1 MNIVVIGILVY
12 ILLQLTIGILVSRK
26 INNED
31 DYLLAGRSLGM
42 GLATFSVFA
51 TWFGAESCIGAAGA
65 VYTEGLAGAS
75 ADPFAYT
82 ACLLLMGWLFAVPLW
97 QRQLTT
103 LADLFRQRYSDK
115 VEKMAVFL
123 IAPTGMMWAAAQI
136 RAFGQVLSATSHWQ
150 IELTIAI
157 ASGVVIIYT
166 MYGGLLADVV
176 TDTVQGIALIL
187 GLLALWYAV
196 FNLNGDVAESI
207 NSIDLNRA
215 PANKASHNLL
225 DLAELWAIPIC
236 GSVIAQ
242 ELVARVLGC
251 RTPQI
256 ARRACITGGLIYLCV
271 GLIPVSLGLLGYH
284 LMPGLTEPEQIL
296 PVLAEKHLHTFLY
309 IIFSGALISAIL
321 STVDSALLG
330 VSALFSHNLIIPLAK
345 IQNETVKVRIAR
357 VVVMTAGLIAYWLA
371 LHAESIYDLVKD
383 ASAFGSAGLFVVA
396 VFGLFTGFG
405 GIISALSALTTG
417 FCAWISGKYLIVW
430 PYPYLISL
438 TVAFL
443 SYFLTAYWELR
454 RNNHI
459 KSSQA

>member
-1 MNIVVIGILVY
+1 MNMVVLGILGY
-12 ILLQLTIGILVSRK
+12 ILLQLVIGMVVSRK

-82 ACLLLMGWLFAVPLW
+82 ACLLIMGFVFAIPLW

-103 LADLFRQRYSDK
+103 LADLFRQRYSEK
-115 VEKMAVFL
+115 VEKLSVFL
-123 IAPTGMMWAAAQI
+123 IAPTGVMWAAAQI
-136 RAFGQVLSATSHWQ
+136 RAFGQVLSASSHWQ

-157 ASGVVIIYT
+157 AAGVVIIYT

-176 TDTVQGIALIL
+176 TDAVQGIALIL
-187 GLLALWYAV
+187 GLLILWYTV
-196 FNLNGDVAESI
+196 FNFNGDVTGTI
-207 NSIDLNRA
+207 NSID
-215 PANKASHNLL
+215 ASRSSGKSGQGFL
-225 DLAELWAIPIC
+225 DIVEVWAIPIC

-256 ARRACITGGLIYLCV
+256 ARRACLAGGLIYLIV
-271 GLIPVSLGLLGYH
+271 GMIPVSLGLLGYH

-296 PVLAEKHLHTFLY
+296 PALAEKHLHTFLY

-345 IQNETVKVRIAR
+345 IEDEAFKVRIAR
-357 VVVMTAGLIAYWLA
+357 IVVMTSGLLAYWLA
-371 LHAESIYDLVKD
+371 LHAEKFYDLVKE

-405 GIISALSALTTG
+405 GILSAYSALITG
-417 FCAWISGKYLIVW
+417 FCTWIAGKYLIEW
-430 PYPYLISL
+430 SYPYLISL
-438 TVAFL
+438 TAALL
-443 SYFLTAYWELR
+443 SYTLAAYWEQHHHKQVS
-454 RNNHI
+454 NN
-459 KSSQA
+459 KA